1 MRIGLLGGSF
11 NPIHRCHLSIAEQ
24 AQRALTLDRM
34 IFIPSGDPPHKPSR
48 SLAPAHHRL
57 AMVRQAVAE
66 YPHYAVSDVES
77 TVPGPSYTIDTV
89 RTLRRTVTGE
99 LWFIIGLD
107 AFLEIAAWKSGET
120 LVSSTN
126 FLVVSRPPVHFAQA
140 AELTLLPSLP
150 VDQLHE
156 LDAGRLDRLD
166 VPVEAHAMVT
176 FLRIAPC
183 PVSASAIRKRI
194 HEGLDVTDWL
204 PPGVRSYI
212 IRHRL
217 YGGS

>member
-1 MRIGLLGGSF
+1 MRVGLLGGSF
-11 NPIHRCHLSIAEQ
+11 NPIHRCHLSVAEH
-24 AQRALTLDRM
+24 AQRALALDRM
-34 IFIPSGDPPHKPSR
+34 IFIPSGDPPHKSNE

-57 AMVRQAVAE
+57 AMVKQAVAE
-66 YPHYAVSDVES
+66 SPHYAVSDVES
-77 TVPGPSYTIDTV
+77 TVPGPSYTVDTI
-89 RTLRRTVTGE
+89 RTLRRTVAGE

-107 AFLEIAAWKSGET
+107 AFLEIGSWKSGET

-126 FLVVSRPPVHFAQA
+126 FLVVSRPPARFSQA
-140 AELTLLPSLP
+140 AELTLLPPLP
-150 VDQLHE
+150 VYQLHE

-183 PVSASAIRKRI
+183 PVSASAIRERI

-204 PPGVRSYI
+204 PRGVQSYI
-212 IRHRL
+212 IRHHL
-217 YGGS
+217 YGGA

>member
-126 FLVVSRPPVHFAQA
+126 FLVVSRPSVHFAQA

-166 VPVEAHAMVT
+166 VSVEAHAMVT